1 MLMQHVIEQKPN
13 TNVKIS
19 LGNTDSWILFLG
31 GFYLKLSL
39 QMSLEEMCT
48 GPWGSYREYSASWAS
63 PNFSSKNLL
72 CCLENY
78 A

>member
-1 MLMQHVIEQKPN
+1 MQHVIEQKPN

-31 GFYLKLSL
+31 GLLSETK
-39 QMSLEEMCT
+39 ST
-48 GPWGSYREYSASWAS
+48 NVSRGNVYRTLGFIQRIQCLVGQ